1 MSASLNKKYLR
12 MVEDRDT
19 ALRQVREL
27 QAQLSSVQSQLDAAN
42 AREAEARKLATATA
56 VKINELTTDL
66 VNAQTREIAY
76 REQLDAIEARRKAA
90 AAERMARHQAPPQK
104 TE

>member
-12 MVEDRDT
+12 MVEERDA

-27 QAQLSSVQSQLDAAN
+27 QAQLSGVQSQLDAAN
-42 AREAEARKLATATA
+42 ARDAEARKLATAA
-56 VKINELTTDL
+56 VIKINELTTDL
-66 VNAQTREIAY
+66 VNAQTREAAY
-76 REQLDAIEARRKAA
+76 CEQLDAIEERRKVA
-90 AAERMARHQAPPQK
+90 AAERAARRQAPPQK